1 MSEFIQGLAGGVAR
15 PGRKPVGAGTMLFA
29 AAGLCFAV
37 AIFSTIMPAN
47 TAAEGA
53 GKSEA
58 AAVARE
64 LDLRET
70 CQSALQRKYPR
81 AKWSAFATESRTF
94 TSGDVDVIVDVKL
107 PALGGDSWAPATW
120 LCSTSASTGKTVR
133 HLLSARK

>member
-1 MSEFIQGLAGGVAR
+1 MSEFLEGLAGGVAR
-15 PGRKPVGAGTMLFA
+15 PGRKPIGTGTMLFA

-37 AIFSTIMPAN
+37 AIFSTIAPVN
-47 TAAEGA
+47 TVAEGA

-64 LDLRET
+64 LDLRES

-81 AKWSAFATESRTF
+81 AKWSAFATESQTF
-94 TSGDVDVIVDVKL
+94 ASGSVDVIVDVKL
-107 PALGGDSWAPATW
+107 PTLGGDGWAPATW
-120 LCSTSASTGKTVR
+120 VCSTSGGKTVQ